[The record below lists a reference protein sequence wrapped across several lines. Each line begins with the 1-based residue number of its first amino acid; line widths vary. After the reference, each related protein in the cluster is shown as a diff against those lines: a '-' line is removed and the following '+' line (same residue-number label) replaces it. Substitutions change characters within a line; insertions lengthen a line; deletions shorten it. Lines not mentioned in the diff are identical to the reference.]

1 MERGDERLS
10 KKNKADKTQNVNIE
24 KTVEEAAQTIETAE
38 AATEAVDEAAKT
50 DNAAAKSEKL
60 NDAAAESEKTDDADA
75 EAAKTDDAAAKSE
88 KSDDNAAEGEK
99 AETDEQSDGTAVKKS
114 AHNTASAA
122 ALLASGETDVRRQTG
137 ERRERK
143 IKTNKISYER
153 KKHLYGYGFI
163 ALWAVGTIWLF
174 IIPVIK
180 SLIYSLTEAI
190 NYDRASAMELG
201 YPTAGIHGPWNN
213 FNNYIKAFA
222 GDAKFPP
229 MLVESIGE
237 IIPQA
242 FVIMIFSLFIALML
256 NQKFRGRT
264 LARAIFF
271 LPVLIATG
279 PVISVINGDMA
290 SQGISGAAQ
299 FSTLF
304 KTDLVSDL
312 LEFIGIYNINP
323 KFTTFIEELTSNILN
338 LVWNAG
344 IQILIFLSALQNI
357 PPSAKEAANM
367 EGATA
372 WEFFWKITFPMI
384 SPMILA
390 NLVYTV
396 IDAFVSTDNDVMQYI
411 LTFQRSGEYGYS
423 AAMAWIYFAIIGGIL
438 GIVVVI
444 VNRFVFYENE

>member
-1 MERGDERLS
+1 MS
-10 KKNKADKTQNVNIE
+10 KKKKTDGENNAVEQATKNDAPITEKADTAAE
-24 KTVEEAAQTIETAE
+24 KAVETAE
-38 AATEAVDEAAKT
+38 KAVETVEKTAETAEKSTETVEKAAEEALEIAAK
-50 DNAAAKSEKL
+50 AEEKPV
-60 NDAAAESEKTDDADA
+60 
-75 EAAKTDDAAAKSE
+75 
-88 KSDDNAAEGEK
+88 
-99 AETDEQSDGTAVKKS
+99 VKKS
-114 AHNTASAA
+114 AHNTAAA
-122 ALLASGETDVRRQTG
+122 AAFNAAGEETDVRRISG
-137 ERRERK
+137 EKRERK

-163 ALWAVGTIWLF
+163 ALWLVGTVWLF
-174 IIPVIK
+174 IVPVIK
-180 SLIYSLTEAI
+180 SLQYSLTDAMI
-190 NYDRASAMELG
+190 YDKADALAMG
-201 YPTAGIHGPWNN
+201 YTVPGIHGPWNN
-213 FNNYIKAFA
+213 FANYVQAFA
-222 GDAKFPP
+222 GDPKFPQF
-229 MLVESIGE
+229 LVESIGE

-242 FVIMIFSLFIALML
+242 FVIMIFSLFIAIIL

-312 LEFIGIYNINP
+312 LEFVGIYNINP
-323 KFTTFIEELTSNILN
+323 EFTNFIEEITSNVLN
-338 LVWNAG
+338 LVWNSG

-390 NLVYTV
+390 NLVYTI
-396 IDAFVSTDNDVMQYI
+396 IDAFVSTDNDVMQYV
-411 LTFQRSGEYGYS
+411 LTMQRYGEYGFS
-423 AAMAWIYFAIIGGIL
+423 AAMAWIYFAVIGGIL
-438 GIVVVI
+438 GIIVLI

>member
-1 MERGDERLS
+1 MNDAPITENTAET
-10 KKNKADKTQNVNIE
+10 A
-24 KTVEEAAQTIETAE
+24 VEMAAETAE
-38 AATEAVDEAAKT
+38 P
-50 DNAAAKSEKL
+50 
-60 NDAAAESEKTDDADA
+60 AAEKAVETAVETGA
-75 EAAKTDDAAAKSE
+75 EAPEEITVQTEDKP
-88 KSDDNAAEGEK
+88 
-99 AETDEQSDGTAVKKS
+99 VLKKS
-114 AHNTASAA
+114 AHNTAAA
-122 ALLASGETDVRRQTG
+122 AAFNAAGEETDVRRLDG
-137 ERRERK
+137 EKRERK

-163 ALWAVGTIWLF
+163 ALWLVGTVWLF
-174 IIPVIK
+174 ITPVIK
-180 SLIYSLTEAI
+180 SLQYSLTDAMI
-190 NYDRASAMELG
+190 YDKADALAMG
-201 YPTAGIHGPWNN
+201 YTVPGIHGPWNN
-213 FNNYIKAFA
+213 FANYVQAFA
-222 GDAKFPP
+222 GDPTFPQA
-229 MLVESIGE
+229 LVESIGE

-242 FVIMIFSLFIALML
+242 FVIMIFSLFIAIIL

-279 PVISVINGDMA
+279 PIISVINGDMA

-304 KTDLVSDL
+304 KTDLVGDL
-312 LEFIGIYNINP
+312 LEFVGIYNINP
-323 KFTTFIEELTSNILN
+323 DFTNFIEEITSNVLN
-338 LVWNAG
+338 LVWNSG

-367 EGATA
+367 EGATS

-396 IDAFVSTDNDVMQYI
+396 IDAFVSTDNDVMQYV
-411 LTFQRSGEYGYS
+411 LTMQRYGEYGFS
-423 AAMAWIYFAIIGGIL
+423 AAMAWIYFAVIGGIL
-438 GIVVVI
+438 GIIVLI

>member
-10 KKNKADKTQNVNIE
+10 KKKKADKTENVNIE
-24 KTVEEAAQTIETAE
+24 KTVEEAAQTIEDADAAKTNEASE
-38 AATEAVDEAAKT
+38 AAMNAENAAKPESDAAKT
-50 DNAAAKSEKL
+50 DSADTEKAAADKDGEKSETE
-60 NDAAAESEKTDDADA
+60 NAEEAEKVE
-75 EAAKTDDAAAKSE
+75 EAASAEDIPVKS
-88 KSDDNAAEGEK
+88 
-99 AETDEQSDGTAVKKS
+99 S

-122 ALLASGETDVRRQTG
+122 ALLASGEKDVRRMSG
-137 ERRERK
+137 EKRERK

-163 ALWAVGTIWLF
+163 GLWAVGTIWLF
-174 IIPVIK
+174 IIPVVK
-180 SLIYSLTEAI
+180 SLIYSLTDAM
-190 NYDRASAMELG
+190 NYDRAGALALG
-201 YPTAGIHGPWNN
+201 YTTAGIHGSWNN
-213 FNNYIKAFA
+213 FKNYVTAFT

-229 MLVESIGE
+229 KLVESIGE

-242 FVIMIFSLFIALML
+242 FVIMIFSLFIALIL

-312 LEFIGIYNINP
+312 LEFVGIYNINP
-323 KFTTFIEELTSNILN
+323 KFTTFIEEITSNILN

-367 EGATA
+367 EGATS

-396 IDAFVSTDNDVMQYI
+396 IDAFVSTDNDVMQYV
-411 LTFQRSGEYGYS
+411 LAFQRNGQYGFS

-438 GIVVVI
+438 GIVVAI